1 MSNENQEREIALQK
15 KQEAIEKEWNAI
27 KKTRWFNRG
36 LTPEEKIA
44 MDNGPLDSGFLV
56 SDFGLDANFNAGF
69 SKSSWWGG
77 RQEIENDTSSAK
89 DGAVEA
95 YVGPTPEVWNSTDAV
110 KSPILQV
117 TRKVIQLGNGT
128 KLELNNKGFLCVGS
142 NSDRFL
148 GTKNKEK
155 AEKLNEVLARTYLR
169 KVRDSENPAV
179 TVKFGHKIKESF
191 QIKHLYGLVEAY
203 STEFEKKNGEGN
215 KPTYADIEKF
225 FQALSKGGTNPNY
238 IEKLKT
244 MVIDKKLKEIS
255 HVEDPIDR
263 FVQLTQYKVELSED
277 EKAMKIYA
285 DLITPGYLYSSA
297 YVEKLALTPNN
308 LPGLVAEYAQYK
320 EDEYSRYK
328 KDLKAL
334 PEQDWEEYS
343 KNNQPKDNWDTF
355 RDELV
360 NAGANL
366 MDVKKVKVEMK
377 LLELSQVENLTQR
390 FQELA
395 TYKKELENDP
405 GEQKIYDDLMKPGL
419 LYSSDYY
426 NKLALTP
433 QNLSGLAE
441 EYVSTFK
448 DKPSPSPTAQELDI
462 FYQKLTNYGAKE
474 EDLKKVKVEMVE
486 MKLREISA
494 GPNDKGNELQTYKN
508 TLESDKTSLDHY
520 DKLVHGGQ
528 WNIFA
533 PVWLKD
539 LRRAQAENLRA
550 VCNSATSLAAP
561 RPKDDLS
568 LKSRESEP
576 NNAPSRDSEN
586 SPALGPGHGP

>member
-1 MSNENQEREIALQK
+1 MA
-15 KQEAIEKEWNAI
+15 AIN
-27 KKTRWFNRG
+27 KTRWFNRQY
-36 LTPEEKIA
+36 TEAEQKA
-44 MDNGPLDSGFLV
+44 MKEGPLDSGFEE
-56 SDFGLDANFNAGF
+56 SDFGEGANFNEGF
-69 SKSSWWGG
+69 RISTWRGKKKIDISPEAAITAATSTNSD
-77 RQEIENDTSSAK
+77 ENATK
-89 DGAVEA
+89 
-95 YVGPTPEVWNSTDAV
+95 AV
-110 KSPILQV
+110 KSPILQE
-117 TRKVIQLGNGT
+117 TRKIINCGGVNLD
-128 KLELNNKGFLCVGS
+128 LNNKGFLCVGS
-142 NSDRFL
+142 NSDRFV
-148 GTKNKEK
+148 GKNNKLK
-155 AEKLNEVLARTYLR
+155 AQKLNEVLARTYLR
-169 KVRDSENPAV
+169 KVTDSENPAV

-308 LPGLVAEYAQYK
+308 LPGLVAEYAQF
-320 EDEYSRYK
+320 
-328 KDLKAL
+328 KAL
-334 PEQDWEEYS
+334 KNESALEQWE
-343 KNNQPKDNWDTF
+343 NF
-355 RDELV
+355 RKELV
-360 NAGANL
+360 NAGADL
-366 MDVKKVKVEMK
+366 KDVQKVKVEMK

-441 EYVSTFK
+441 EYVSTFEK
-448 DKPSPSPTAQELDI
+448 KPEPHDKKLDE
-462 FYQKLTNYGAKE
+462 FYAKLIGYGASE
-474 EDLKKVKVEMVE
+474 TDVKKVMVE

-494 GPNDKGNELQTYKN
+494 NSSDNARIKGKLKDYRT
-508 TLESDKTSLDHY
+508 TLANDKTSLAHY
-520 DKLVHGGQ
+520 DKLVQPGYTGGQ
-528 WNIFA
+528 WDIFA
-533 PVWLKD
+533 PDYLKP
-539 LRRAQAENLRA
+539 LREAQAEKVTA
-550 VCNSATSLAAP
+550 VYNSAASLAPGSGMALSPNSSSSNSAP
-561 RPKDDLS
+561 END
-568 LKSRESEP
+568 
-576 NNAPSRDSEN
+576 PSRDSAN
-586 SPALGPGHGP
+586 SPVSGLGGPGH